1 MPAKYALLTTKR
13 QAAADESNKQEQ
25 LHFSPIQKTFIT
37 FKEAL
42 YNYNY
47 MGKVQ
52 PMHQSV
58 SHVSLGKLMHYLHLN
73 FS

>member
-1 MPAKYALLTTKR
+1 MAAAPFDTSMAEQIIRNKLVWMMPAKYALLTTKR

-37 FKEAL
+37 FKQAL

-47 MGKVQ
+47 MG
-52 PMHQSV
+52 
-58 SHVSLGKLMHYLHLN
+58 
-73 FS
+73 